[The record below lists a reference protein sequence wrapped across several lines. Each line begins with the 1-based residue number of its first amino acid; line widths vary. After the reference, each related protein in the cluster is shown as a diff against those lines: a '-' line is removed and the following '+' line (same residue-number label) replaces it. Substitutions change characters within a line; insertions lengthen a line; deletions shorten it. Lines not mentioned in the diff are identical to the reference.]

1 MAEIKDRIIS
11 LRNEKNLTQSQL
23 AEELNISPS
32 AIGMYE
38 QGRRKPSYELLEELC
53 DYFNVDMDYLTGRS
67 NIKNRFQEDLL
78 KNKKEKNY
86 EADLDKSDDDFKMVA
101 RDYNKLS
108 EDKKKLF
115 KSMMKNFMK
124 SLKSLESLTE
134 EE

>member
-1 MAEIKDRIIS
+1 
-11 LRNEKNLTQSQL
+11 
-23 AEELNISPS
+23 
-32 AIGMYE
+32 
-38 QGRRKPSYELLEELC
+38 
-53 DYFNVDMDYLTGRS
+53 MDYLTGRS
-67 NIKNRFQEDLL
+67 NIKNRFQEDL
-78 KNKKEKNY
+78 KNKREKNY

-124 SLKSLESLTE
+124 SLNE

>member
-67 NIKNRFQEDLL
+67 NIKNRFQEDL
-78 KNKKEKNY
+78 KNKREKNY

-115 KSMMKNFMK
+115 KSMMKNFIK
-124 SLKSLESLTE
+124 SLNE